1 MPAKPKREPKP
12 KEPKPKEPEPQPEPP
27 MTFHELRRQRIA
39 DMRQAARQDRITRA
53 RVYESVLQRNTMF
66 I

>member
-1 MPAKPKREPKP
+1 MKPKPRPKP
-12 KEPKPKEPEPQPEPP
+12 RPKPKEPEPEPEEEPP
-27 MTFHELRRQRIA
+27 MTFYELRQQRIA

-53 RVYESVLQRNTMF
+53 MAYESVLQRNTMF